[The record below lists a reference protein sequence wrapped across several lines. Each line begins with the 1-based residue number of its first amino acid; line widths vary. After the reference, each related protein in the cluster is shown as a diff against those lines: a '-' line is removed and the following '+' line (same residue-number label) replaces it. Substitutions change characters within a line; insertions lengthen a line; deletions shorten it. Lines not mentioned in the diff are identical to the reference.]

1 MSRSILPGAA
11 CIGALIVAGAL
22 AAPAQVEAQTLRTD
36 ATRELT
42 RGLGGLD
49 MTRKSDHATRRYA
62 IVVGNQNYENIG
74 GLANAVGD
82 AKAVAGF
89 LRDHDFIVFEE
100 YDLDKRGFE
109 RLLRRALLEFDP
121 NSEVLFYFAGHGI
134 QIGRRNY
141 LLPTDVML
149 EAAYDVPF
157 ETMTLDQILALLSS
171 RSRLQLVILDS
182 CRENPFASLK
192 LNAGLDA
199 DLYETSAGFSTMTAP
214 INTLLS
220 FSTSPGALAEDGE
233 AGGHSPFTAAFVG
246 SARAAPGESIT
257 RILEAVRREVYSA
270 TDGRQVPW
278 ESSTL
283 VEPFLFERAPS
294 GAKIAGTP
302 PATVKE
308 TAELSLTAP
317 LDRELDIGAL
327 ISEAFSAPEGA
338 RISVSAPPREG
349 ALIFASADPAEVAS
363 TAAGALNTL
372 SYDVSF
378 EERNAALSGD
388 YSVTDTFELAVDVD
402 GAVTPIRVS
411 LTNEADPCDAEAGD
425 WLDPGGVGLARYPN
439 RIEPEKA
446 LAACEAAVA
455 RAPEVGRFH
464 YQLGRALQAL
474 RRYDEAEAAF
484 AAARDRGHV
493 RAWYALGELLAS
505 RAIATGGGADE
516 RASDEALAYF
526 AAGVEQGD
534 AYAMHALGKQFLRYG
549 RDKAEREEGFDLLS
563 RAIEVGHTFS
573 MNELGYYFLE
583 RGSDHYQPERG
594 LEYLKASAER
604 EDIFGYNNLGLVS
617 ANGLD
622 GTEPDP
628 AAAFE
633 WFVKAANGGHPYAP
647 VNIGRMYFRGE
658 LGPEPDLEA
667 AIEWYDKGL
676 ARGDAWGGANAAW
689 IVMNRKVPNMGPVDA
704 AIRAAKSAALRNE
717 DAAKE
722 ARALFSR
729 FGERDMTQ
737 ATQILLNELGA
748 GVTVDGLWG
757 GESRDAMRALAEK
770 NGLEAD
776 LSTPSARLMTA
787 AQLFWRANPFRVDLY

>member
-1 MSRSILPGAA
+1 MSRSILLGAS
-11 CIGALIVAGAL
+11 CIGAMIAACGL
-22 AAPAQVEAQTLRTD
+22 AAPAAAQTIRAE
-36 ATRELT
+36 ATKELA

-49 MTRKSDHATRRYA
+49 LTRKASDHAVRRYA
-62 IVVGNQNYENIG
+62 IVVGNQAYENIA
-74 GLANAVGD
+74 GLVNAVGD
-82 AKAVAGF
+82 AKAVAAF
-89 LRDHDFIVFEE
+89 LRDHDFIVFED
-100 YDLDKRGFE
+100 YDVDKRRFE
-109 RLLRRALLEFDP
+109 RLLRRALLEFDA

-149 EAAYDVPF
+149 ESAYDVPF

-171 RSRLQLVILDS
+171 RSRLQLVVLDS
-182 CRENPFASLK
+182 CRDNPFTSLK

-199 DLYETSAGFSTMTAP
+199 ELYETGAGFSTMTAP

-257 RILEAVRREVYSA
+257 RILETVRREVYEA

-283 VEPFLFERAPS
+283 VEPFLFDRAP
-294 GAKIAGTP
+294 AAAPRVAEAP
-302 PATVKE
+302 PAALEK
-308 TAELSLTAP
+308 TAELSLTAS

-327 ISEAFSAPEGA
+327 ISEVFPAPAGA
-338 RISVSAPPREG
+338 RISISAPPREG
-349 ALIFASADPAEVAS
+349 ALVFASADPADVAS
-363 TAAGALNTL
+363 TAGGALSAL

-402 GAVTPIRVS
+402 GEVTPIRVS
-411 LTNEADPCDAEAGD
+411 LTSEADPCDAEAGD

-439 RIEPEKA
+439 QIEPEKA
-446 LAACEAAVA
+446 LAACETAVA
-455 RAPEVGRFH
+455 RSPEVGRFH

-493 RAWYALGELLAS
+493 RGWYALGELLAS

-516 RASDEALAYF
+516 RAPDEALAHF
-526 AAGVEQGD
+526 AAGVELGD
-534 AYAMHALGKQFLRYG
+534 AYAMHALGKQLLRYG
-549 RDKAEREEGFDLLS
+549 RDKAEREEGFDLLG
-563 RAIEVGHTFS
+563 RAIEIGHTFS

-604 EDIFGYNNLGLVS
+604 EDIFGYNNLGLVR
-617 ANGLD
+617 AQGLD
-622 GTEPDP
+622 GTAPDP
-628 AAAFE
+628 AAALD

-658 LGPEPDLEA
+658 LGAEPDLEA

-689 IVMNRKVPNMGPVDA
+689 IILNRKAPNLGPVDA

-717 DAAKE
+717 EAAKE
-722 ARALFSR
+722 ARALLSG
-729 FGERDMTQ
+729 FGERDMTLAAQ
-737 ATQILLNELGA
+737 TMLNELGA

-757 GESRDAMRALAEK
+757 GESRDAILALVEK
-770 NGLEAD
+770 SGLEAD
-776 LSTPSARLMTA
+776 LSSPTARLMTTA
-787 AQLFWRANPFRVDLY
+787 RLFWRSNPFRVDLY